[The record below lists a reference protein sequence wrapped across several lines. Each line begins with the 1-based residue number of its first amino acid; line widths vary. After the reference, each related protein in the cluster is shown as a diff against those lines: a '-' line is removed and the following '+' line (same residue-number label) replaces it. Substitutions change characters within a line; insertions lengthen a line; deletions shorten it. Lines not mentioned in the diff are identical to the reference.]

1 MHEKLKFSFGHIIAF
16 VVLIFWGYVT
26 FVGVTYYTGGNYMFG
41 GIIAAIISVLLL
53 LLLFRLQ
60 LLKSV
65 NQQFEKYIK
74 HERAA
79 LVVFTLVCCIAFVP
93 YSHFWTVESHRDDI
107 KNSFEQSLQVS
118 RKLFSEYDAYSAERI
133 AFVESKT
140 DSLDLHS
147 DDNVFIRHHAMLR
160 GLRLQLLPEKYINLE
175 RKSLEWVEQSEKTIS
190 IWNVFL
196 MGNIDVIS
204 NSMQTW
210 HSVMSGLSEYVT
222 DEEKNYTG
230 SVQPFDCL
238 KIVDESTAMLNTVTP
253 MYMTAEFPKPMAW
266 ITGFIAI
273 FLLYLPWI
281 IQRRSPKS
289 LVTLCGIR
297 NIKSKDSRKQ
307 VLDEGKRINT
317 EKRGMQLEETGHVQ
331 TERHGQT
338 LDGDSQKPTS
348 NRKALTLD

>member
-74 HERAA
+74 HERAT
-79 LVVFTLVCCIAFVP
+79 LVVFTSVCCIAFVP
-93 YSHFWTVESHRDDI
+93 YSHFWTVESYGDYI
-107 KNSFEQSLQVS
+107 KDSFEQSLQVS
-118 RKLFSEYDAYSAERI
+118 RKLFSEYDAYSVERI
-133 AFVESKT
+133 AIVESKT

-230 SVQPFDCL
+230 SVLPFDRMN
-238 KIVDESTAMLNTVTP
+238 IVDESTAILNTVTP

-266 ITGFIAI
+266 ITGLVAI

-297 NIKSKDSRKQ
+297 TIKSKVSRKQ
-307 VLDEGKRINT
+307 VLDEGVRIISK
-317 EKRGMQLEETGHVQ
+317 KRGMQLEETRRIE
-331 TERHGQT
+331 TERRGQT
-338 LDGDSQKPTS
+338 LDGDAQKPTS

>member
-74 HERAA
+74 HERAT

-93 YSHFWTVESHRDDI
+93 YSHFWTVESHGDEI
-107 KNSFEQSLQVS
+107 KDSFEQSLKVS
-118 RKLFSEYDAYSAERI
+118 RKLFSEYDVYSTERI
-133 AFVESKT
+133 AFVEGKT
-140 DSLDLHS
+140 DSLDLYS
-147 DDNVFIRHHAMLR
+147 DDDVFIRHHAMLR
-160 GLRLQLLPEKYINLE
+160 GLRLQLQPEKYVNLE
-175 RKSLEWVEQSEKTIS
+175 RASLEWVEQSEKTIS

-196 MGNIDVIS
+196 MGNVDVIS
-204 NSMQTW
+204 NSLQTW
-210 HSVMSGLSEYVT
+210 HGIMNGLSEYVT
-222 DEEKNYTG
+222 DEELKYTG
-230 SVQPFDCL
+230 SVQHYDRMNL
-238 KIVDESTAMLNTVTP
+238 VNESSAALNSVIPLYTTP
-253 MYMTAEFPKPMAW
+253 EFPKPMAW
-266 ITGFIAI
+266 ITGLIAI

-289 LVTLCGIR
+289 LVTLLGIR
-297 NIKSKDSRKQ
+297 TIKSNNGRKQ
-307 VLDEGKRINT
+307 VLDEGPRINSK
-317 EKRGMQLEETGHVQ
+317 KRGMQLEETGRVH
-331 TERHGQT
+331 TERRGQT
-338 LDGDSQKPTS
+338 LDGDAQKPTS

>member
-26 FVGVTYYTGGNYMFG
+26 FVGVTYYEGGNYLHG
-41 GIIAAIISVLLL
+41 GIVAAGISILLL

-79 LVVFTLVCCIAFVP
+79 LLVFTLVCCVAFVP
-93 YSHFWTVESHRDDI
+93 YSHFWTVKSHEDDI
-107 KNSFEQSLQVS
+107 LNSFEQSLQIS
-118 RKLFSEYDAYSAERI
+118 RKLFSEYDLYSTERI
-133 AFVESKT
+133 AFVEGKT
-140 DSLDLHS
+140 DSLDLYS
-147 DDNVFIRHHAMLR
+147 DDDVFIRHHAMLR
-160 GLRLQLLPEKYINLE
+160 GLRLQLQPEKFVNLE
-175 RKSLEWVEQSEKTIS
+175 RESLEWVEQSEKTIS

-204 NSMQTW
+204 NSLRMW
-210 HSVMSGLSEYVT
+210 HGVMNELSEYVT
-222 DEEKNYTG
+222 DEERKYTG
-230 SVQPFDCL
+230 SVQHYDRL
-238 KIVDESTAMLNTVTP
+238 NLVNESSAALNSVIPLYT
-253 MYMTAEFPKPMAW
+253 TAEFPKPMAW